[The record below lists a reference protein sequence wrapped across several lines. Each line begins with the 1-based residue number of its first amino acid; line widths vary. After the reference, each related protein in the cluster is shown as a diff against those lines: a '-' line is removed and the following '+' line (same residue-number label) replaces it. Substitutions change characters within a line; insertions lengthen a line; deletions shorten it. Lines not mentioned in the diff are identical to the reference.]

1 MELVTL
7 QLRSRGLP
15 PANFM
20 AWPIPLGTGLAAA
33 LIVFAS
39 AMISLRRVLRLEP
52 ASVFR

>member
-1 MELVTL
+1 MDIFGIVM
-7 QLRSRGLP
+7 QRRGLP

-20 AWPIPLGTGLAAA
+20 AWPIPLGTALAAA
-33 LIVFAS
+33 LIVTAS